1 LRTDFP
7 EIAIRVPVWRLGRPA
22 ILSSMTRRIW
32 FPPNESERL
41 MFAHQNFFLRC
52 KYPRSAIF
60 RPFLRVLVL
69 GEFFL
74 FQFEFVAVSEG
85 RSFAPQQLFELRTSR
100 FCAIHHA

>member
-60 RPFLRVLVL
+60 ILSIKVL
-69 GEFFL
+69 GAFLL
-74 FQFEFVAVSEG
+74 FQFELVAVSEG
-85 RSFAPQQLFELRTSR
+85 RPFASQQLFELRTSR